1 MYRFSQSV
9 SSLRSSAIRDLM
21 SLATRFDMIS
31 FAGGMPDNDF
41 FPVREVQE
49 IVNNLT
55 LKERQVGMQ
64 YAPTTGYPPLLE
76 ALGEWLRK
84 KGFPMDSNK
93 LIITTGSLQAINI
106 WAKMFIDPGD
116 VVLTENPSFIGA
128 LSAFG
133 SYMPRIVG
141 VDMDADGI
149 MLDPLKKAIALNPKF
164 LYVTPTFHN
173 PAGLTYSATRRE
185 ELLEVMNATEIP
197 ILEDDTYAELY
208 FDDTVKSQ
216 IVPLK
221 IQSEREEQIC
231 YTGSFS
237 KVFGPGMRLGW
248 MLVSNEFYRKA
259 ELCKQCID
267 ACSPTFTQVLT
278 HRFLS
283 SGMLDE
289 YVAHVRGMYRRR
301 CAYMVEAI
309 RRYLPEEATFVV
321 PKGGFYIWIKLPQGV
336 DEMELLKE
344 VIAEGAVFVVGSTFD
359 PQGAPNGH
367 IRVSY
372 CNTSEEKIEKGIQI
386 IGRVLKKKSE
396 SGGFKR

>member
-1 MYRFSQSV
+1 MMYRFSQPV

-21 SLATRFDMIS
+21 SLATRPDMIS

-49 IVNNLT
+49 IVDNLT
-55 LKERQVGMQ
+55 LTERQVAMQ

-84 KGFPMDSNK
+84 RGFPMDANK

-133 SYMPRIVG
+133 SYMPQILG
-141 VDMDADGI
+141 VDMDDDGI
-149 MLDPLKKAIALNPKF
+149 SIDKLREAVKLNPKF
-164 LYVTPTFHN
+164 LYITPTFHN
-173 PAGLTYSATRRE
+173 PAGLTYSAERRKE
-185 ELLEVMNATEIP
+185 VLEVMNGTDIP
-197 ILEDDTYAELY
+197 ILEDDAYSELY
-208 FDDTVKSQ
+208 FEEGSR

-221 IQSEREEQIC
+221 MQSQKEEQIC
-231 YTGSFS
+231 YIGSFS

-248 MLVSNEFYRKA
+248 MLVGDEFYRKA
-259 ELCKQCID
+259 ELCKQSFD
-267 ACSPTFTQVLT
+267 ACSATFTQVLT

-289 YVAHVRGMYRRR
+289 YVASVRGMYRKR
-301 CAYMVEAI
+301 CEYMVDAI
-309 RRYLPEEATFVV
+309 HRYLPEEVSFVV

-336 DEMELLKE
+336 DETELLKE

-359 PQGAPNGH
+359 PQGQPNGH

-372 CNTSEEKIEKGIQI
+372 CNTSEEKIEKGIKI
-386 IGRVLKKKSE
+386 IGDVLKKKA
-396 SGGFKR
+396 